1 MKKIEIQENEK
12 YGRLTIIKEVEKHR
26 HERNFLCKCEC
37 GKETKVLLRYLRN
50 GRTKSCGCL
59 HKETVSNSSRV
70 HGMKFT
76 TEYKSWTHMK
86 YRCNNPKSN
95 CYSYYGG
102 RGIKVCERWNNSFEN
117 FLEDVGK
124 KPEKSY
130 SLDRIDFNG
139 NYEPG
144 NVRWADKKTQANNRR
159 PKSKKV

>member
-1 MKKIEIQENEK
+1 MKQYPYNVILIDGNPS
-12 YGRLTIIKEVEKHR
+12 TKHPLYR
-26 HERNFLCKCEC
+26 AWKGMRERCNYK
-37 GKETKVLLRYLRN
+37 K
-50 GRTKSCGCL
+50 
-59 HKETVSNSSRV
+59 HKD
-70 HGMKFT
+70 
-76 TEYKSWTHMK
+76 YKS
-86 YRCNNPKSN
+86 
-95 CYSYYGG
+95 YGG